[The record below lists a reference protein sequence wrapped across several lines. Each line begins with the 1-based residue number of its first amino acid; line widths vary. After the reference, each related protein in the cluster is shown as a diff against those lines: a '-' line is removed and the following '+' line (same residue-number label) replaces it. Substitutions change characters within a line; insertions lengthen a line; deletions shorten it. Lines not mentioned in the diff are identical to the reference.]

1 MTFQKTCEGKEVDL
15 RNPNHPP
22 AVAGDEGYGYHQV
35 GNHDLDGDE
44 VTETVHV
51 IAKAIKDGSEYSW
64 DDGSPWHVYVEE
76 PTGERTYL
84 YSDFVQLGI
93 LQVAFVW
100 REGRGANV
108 LIQSETG
115 SGYGLSCA
123 EYHGPGETRATD
135 VVGYGVAGR
144 ISSPS

>member
-1 MTFQKTCEGKEVDL
+1 MWRWTLLLISLVAFSACWRTERVPQAESSERKTAETSDSASMTFQKTCEGKEVDL

-51 IAKAIKDGSEYSW
+51 IAKAIKDGSEYSR

-93 LQVAFVW
+93 
-100 REGRGANV
+100 
-108 LIQSETG
+108 
-115 SGYGLSCA
+115 
-123 EYHGPGETRATD
+123 
-135 VVGYGVAGR
+135 
-144 ISSPS
+144 